1 MEQNRKRLKQLAH
14 EYAHTHRRMGI
25 YQFRNTVTGSYMVN
39 SSMDL
44 DKVINRLHVQLNT
57 GTFMDR
63 KLQEEWKQYGEQAFE
78 LITLE
83 EIKPEEEYVVDDTDR
98 KKYMPVLK
106 DKLQEWKER
115 LSNEEK

>member
-1 MEQNRKRLKQLAH
+1 MDQNRKRLKQLAH

-25 YQFRNTVTGSYMVN
+25 YQFRNKETGSYIVN

-44 DKVINRLHVQLNT
+44 DKVINRLQVQLST

-63 KLQEEWKQYGEQAFE
+63 QLQAEWKQYGEQAFE
-78 LITLE
+78 LITLA
-83 EIKPEEEYVVDDTDR
+83 EIKPEEEYVVDDSDR

-106 DKLQEWKER
+106 DMLQEWKER
-115 LSNEEK
+115 LEAEAK

>member
-1 MEQNRKRLKQLAH
+1 MDQNRKRLKQLAH

-25 YQFRNTVTGSYMVN
+25 FQFRNKETGSYWVN

-83 EIKPEEEYVVDDTDR
+83 ELEPEEEYVVDDNDR
-98 KKYMPVLK
+98 KKYMPILK
-106 DKLQEWKER
+106 EMLQEWKER
-115 LSNEEK
+115 LNATAK